1 MFSAAGSD
9 DQDFHVSLRASAI
22 TFGSEQNQTKIKL
35 PKAEFVPIMMDLEGD
50 TMRKSFLVS
59 SFIVLTTLFLG
70 LNSFAQPAPSATP
83 PAAELA
89 PAPAV
94 PAPSPAPPT
103 PLPAAPSID
112 ANAIVAK
119 ADAVRVPKGS
129 YEFDTVVTSYEGEE
143 KKSENGYK
151 AYVKD
156 LEHSLVVFSSP
167 ASERGKS
174 LLMLGDDL
182 WIYLPNVKKPVRI
195 PLQQRLVGD
204 VSNGD
209 MTRINFAVDYN
220 ATAAGEANVNGTD
233 CWVLDLTA
241 KTDNKTY
248 NKIKYWVAKA
258 DNKPVKA
265 EYFTVSGQSLKTCTF
280 EDFRMEAG
288 AVRPMKLIF
297 QDSVTTNKKSTLVLS
312 NMITKSLGDNMFT
325 KDYMKTFE

>member
-1 MFSAAGSD
+1 MKKAFVVPAVALLTVLAL
-9 DQDFHVSLRASAI
+9 QVS
-22 TFGSEQNQTKIKL
+22 
-35 PKAEFVPIMMDLEGD
+35 
-50 TMRKSFLVS
+50 
-59 SFIVLTTLFLG
+59 
-70 LNSFAQPAPSATP
+70 AQPAATDPTP
-83 PAAELA
+83 PAPLPASTA
-89 PAPAV
+89 PAPAAT
-94 PAPSPAPPT
+94 PA
-103 PLPAAPSID
+103 PAAPAGVD

-119 ADAVRVPKGS
+119 SDAIRVPKGS
-129 YEFDTVVTSYEGEE
+129 YEFDAVITSYEGEE

-156 LEHSLVVFSSP
+156 LEHSLVTFSTP

-209 MTRINFAVDYN
+209 ITRINFAVDYN
-220 ATAAGEANVNGTD
+220 STVAGEANVNGVD
-233 CWVLDLTA
+233 CWVLDLVA
-241 KTDNKTY
+241 KSDSKTY

-280 EDFRMEAG
+280 EDFRSEAG
-288 AVRPMKLIF
+288 NVRPMKLVF
-297 QDSVTTNKKSTLVLS
+297 QDSVTTSKKSTLVLS
-312 NMITKSLGDNMFT
+312 NMVTKSLGDNMFT

>member
-1 MFSAAGSD
+1 MKKSIT
-9 DQDFHVSLRASAI
+9 VSLAA
-22 TFGSEQNQTKIKL
+22 
-35 PKAEFVPIMMDLEGD
+35 
-50 TMRKSFLVS
+50 LV
-59 SFIVLTTLFLG
+59 VLVG
-70 LNSFAQPAPSATP
+70 LRSFAQPAPAATP
-83 PAAELA
+83 PAAA
-89 PAPAV
+89 PAPAAT
-94 PAPSPAPPT
+94 PAPTAAPAPAS
-103 PLPAAPSID
+103 AAPAID

-119 ADAVRVPKGS
+119 ADAIRVPKGS
-129 YEFDTVVTSYEGEE
+129 YEFDSVVTSYEGEE

-209 MTRINFAVDYN
+209 ITRINFAVDYN
-220 ATAAGEANVNGTD
+220 ATASGEANVNGVD
-233 CWVLDLTA
+233 CWVLDLVA
-241 KTDNKTY
+241 KSENKTY

-265 EYFTVSGQSLKTCTF
+265 EYFTVSGQSLKTCSF
-280 EDFRMEAG
+280 EDFRSEAG
-288 AVRPMKLIF
+288 AVRPMKLVF
-297 QDSVTTNKKSTLVLS
+297 QDSVTTNKRSTLVLS
-312 NMITKSLGDNMFT
+312 NMTTKTLGDNMFT

>member
-1 MFSAAGSD
+1 
-9 DQDFHVSLRASAI
+9 
-22 TFGSEQNQTKIKL
+22 
-35 PKAEFVPIMMDLEGD
+35 
-50 TMRKSFLVS
+50 MRKLAALLF
-59 SFIVLTTLFLG
+59 TLF
-70 LNSFAQPAPSATP
+70 SFHAMAQESA
-83 PAAELA
+83 PAAA
-89 PAPAV
+89 PAPA
-94 PAPSPAPPT
+94 APT
-103 PLPAAPSID
+103 AAPAGVD

-119 ADAVRVPKGS
+119 ADAIRVPKGS
-129 YEFDTVVTSYEGEE
+129 YEFDAVITSFEGEE

-156 LEHSLVVFSSP
+156 LEHSLVTFTTP

-209 MTRINFAVDYN
+209 ITRINFSADYN
-220 ATAAGEANVNGTD
+220 AVASGEANINGVD

-241 KTDNKTY
+241 KSENKTY

-258 DNKPVKA
+258 DSKPVKA
-265 EYFTVSGQSLKTCTF
+265 EYFTVSGQSLKTCSF
-280 EDFRMEAG
+280 EDFRSEAG
-288 AVRPMKLIF
+288 AVRPMKLVF
-297 QDSVTTNKKSTLVLS
+297 QDSVTTSKKSTLVLS
-312 NMITKSLGDNMFT
+312 NMATKALNDNMFT